1 MHKSGGISRSIFNFI
16 PFWFRVAKKEVKLC
30 TEKDSLPNPTFLLG
44 DTLYVS
50 TLLKVSSYAQISVQ
64 GPSDTT
70 TQLAMAAGG
79 WLPLAVCGCIVSFR
93 VVFMML
99 PLSACEPGVRQALS
113 HGLGIDPPAWNLTF
127 FYIFIYFRFGCIGS
141 EWQHLRCSVPA
152 SLWLWPRGSER
163 GALQLWHLGL
173 VCSKGC
179 GLLVPGPGIEPPSP
193 ALEGGF

>member
-1 MHKSGGISRSIFNFI
+1 MHRKRFT
-16 PFWFRVAKKEVKLC
+16 AKPYFSSWRYSLC
-30 TEKDSLPNPTFLLG
+30 LHTSQGFLLRPNFCAGTQWYNNTAGHGCRGMAPSRCLRLYCFLPCGLHDVATKRVWAGCEAGVKPWAG
-44 DTLYVS
+44 DW
-50 TLLKVSSYAQISVQ
+50 
-64 GPSDTT
+64 P
-70 TQLAMAAGG
+70 
-79 WLPLAVCGCIVSFR
+79 
-93 VVFMML
+93 
-99 PLSACEPGVRQALS
+99 ACLEP
-113 HGLGIDPPAWNLTF
+113 LTF
-127 FYIFIYFRFGCIGS
+127 FNIFIYFRFGCIGS